1 MYLFGSVICKLLLI
15 SQMKFVRA
23 DRSNALSSCFFFFV
37 FLLHLLYSL
46 LLVTQPYPQAMKAQ
60 RVLGEV
66 DSRLRVVVG
75 LLKLASTHKHQY
87 LKVMELHHD

>member
-23 DRSNALSSCFFFFV
+23 DRSNALSSCFFLFPF
-37 FLLHLLYSL
+37 LYSL
-46 LLVTQPYPQAMKAQ
+46 LAVTQQSPQALRAQ
-60 RVLGEV
+60 RVLDEV
-66 DSRLRVVVG
+66 DSRLRVVLG
-75 LLKLASTHKHQY
+75 LLKSARRHKHQY